1 MSESQAEHFKEA
13 RGFPGRED
21 NGSSIRGGAFEM
33 GQFSLPAQD
42 AESPAKGGPLVW
54 LYLSLFTRARYNY
67 SMLLWSGHFH
77 APLCRRG
84 KRRAFN
90 PGFWELLGSLP
101 APLKAVS
108 TRA

>member
-1 MSESQAEHFKEA
+1 
-13 RGFPGRED
+13 
-21 NGSSIRGGAFEM
+21 M
-33 GQFSLPAQD
+33 GQFSLPGRD

-77 APLCRRG
+77 APLCSRG
-84 KRRAFN
+84 KRHAFN
-90 PGFWELLGSLP
+90 PGCWELLGSLP

-108 TRA
+108 MRA